1 MNRSS
6 IRFSVGLL
14 LLSLSFGSLS
24 ARAGGTNIVFNG
36 GFETGTLTGWTES
49 GDNVSK
55 CFPAVYVASLN
66 QVTSFCNNT
75 VSPFPPHSGEFAAF
89 FQNAANLGAGTI
101 SQDLSTTPGTTYD
114 LTFWLAT
121 FADPSSGNQVPNQM
135 IVSWGG
141 QQVKD
146 IVNITT
152 NGKYEEFSVDV
163 LATGS
168 STILSFV
175 GTNDP
180 NVTGL
185 DDVSALAIATTPE
198 PSSLLLLSTGLL
210 TALFFTLKKTI
221 A

>member
-1 MNRSS
+1 MNRSPA
-6 IRFSVGLL
+6 RFSIGLL
-14 LLSLSFGSLS
+14 LVSLTFGSLP

-36 GFETGTLTGWTES
+36 GFETGDLTGWTES
-49 GDNVSK
+49 GDNPAR

-66 QVTSFCNNT
+66 QVKSFCNNS
-75 VSPFPPHSGEFAAF
+75 VSPFPPNSGLYAAF
-89 FQNAANLGAGTI
+89 FNNSAALGAGTI

-121 FADPSSGNQVPNQM
+121 FADPSSGKQTPNQM
-135 IVSWGG
+135 IVNWGG
-141 QQVKD
+141 LQVAD
-146 IVNITT
+146 IVNLST
-152 NGKYEEFSVDV
+152 NGLYEKFSVNV

-185 DDVSALAIATTPE
+185 DDVSALAVATTPE
-198 PSSLLLLSTGLL
+198 PSSSLLLGTGLL
-210 TALFFTLKKTI
+210 AALFFTLKKTI

>member
-6 IRFSVGLL
+6 IRLSAGLVL
-14 LLSLSFGSLS
+14 LGLSFGNPS
-24 ARAGGTNIVFNG
+24 AQAGPTNIVVNG
-36 GFETGTLTGWTES
+36 GFEAGNFTPWTES
-49 GDNVSK
+49 GDNAAR

-66 QVTSFCNNT
+66 QVTSFCNNS
-75 VSPFPPHSGEFAAF
+75 VSPFPPNSGLYAAF
-89 FQNAANLGAGTI
+89 FNNSAALGAGTI

-121 FADPSSGNQVPNQM
+121 FADPSSGKQTPNQM
-135 IVSWGG
+135 IVNWGG
-141 QQVKD
+141 LQVAD
-146 IVNITT
+146 IVNLST
-152 NGKYEEFSVDV
+152 NGLYEKFSVNV

-168 STILSFV
+168 STILFFV

-185 DDVSALAIATTPE
+185 DDVSALGVATTPE
-198 PSSLLLLSTGLL
+198 PSTSLLLGTGLL
-210 TALFFTLKKTI
+210 AALFFTLKKTI

>member
-6 IRFSVGLL
+6 IRFSVGLV
-14 LLSLSFGSLS
+14 LLSLSFGNLS
-24 ARAGGTNIVFNG
+24 AQAGPTNIVVNG
-36 GFETGTLTGWTES
+36 GFETGDLTGWTES
-49 GDNVSK
+49 GDNAAR

-66 QVTSFCNNT
+66 QVTSFCNNS
-75 VSPFPPHSGEFAAF
+75 VSPFPPHSGLDAAF
-89 FQNAANLGAGTI
+89 FQNAAALGVGAI

-121 FADPSSGNQVPNQM
+121 FADLSSGNQTPNHM
-135 IVSWGG
+135 IVNWGG
-141 QQVKD
+141 LQVAD
-146 IVNITT
+146 IVNLST
-152 NGKYEEFSVDV
+152 NGNYEEFSVNV
-163 LATGS
+163 SATGS

-198 PSSLLLLSTGLL
+198 PSSLVLLSTGVLA
-210 TALFFTLKKTI
+210 ALCFALKRAI